1 METGKRDWMSV
12 VYGSGLG
19 GGSPPERGGAATE
32 IRVRHSPSDLDPGS
46 APGGEQR
53 VRVTVVPSEPALQWV
68 LYLRDVGPGPGEAPV
83 ARLWWRVEPGTWQ
96 PLGGTRQRVAEG
108 RGRVRLDVELRVNPD
123 LPDGTS
129 RPRLRF
135 VAESA

>member
-1 METGKRDWMSV
+1 METHRRDWMSV
-12 VYGSGLG
+12 VYGPDLG
-19 GGSPPERGGAATE
+19 GEPPRGGEAPATE
-32 IRVRHSPSDLDPGS
+32 ISVRHSPSDLDPVS

-53 VRVTVVPSEPALQWV
+53 VRVTVVPSEPALRWV
-68 LYLRDVGPGPGEAPV
+68 LYLRDFGPGPGEAP
-83 ARLWWRVEPGTWQ
+83 AAPIWWRVEPGTWQ

-123 LPDGTS
+123 LPEGTP

-135 VAESA
+135 VAESS